1 MKNVK
6 LLTAA
11 ALLFAA
17 AGAYAGTDD
26 GNVQDPLAQ
35 QAAATVVAPAP
46 APAPSAALVDVR
58 PLDSSEVSPNP

>member
-6 LLTAA
+6 LLSAA

-26 GNVQDPLAQ
+26 GNVQDTLAK
-35 QAAATVVAPAP
+35 QATTTVAAP
-46 APAPSAALVDVR
+46 APAPSAVINDV
-58 PLDSSEVSPNP
+58 PKLDSSEVSPNP